1 MSKTLLRTSLVV
13 QWIRICLPMQ
23 GTWVR
28 SLVWEDP
35 TCFGATMPVHLYYQA
50 PEPENCNYWAQVL
63 QLLKASCP
71 GPVLSNKR
79 SHCSSK
85 LERACTQQPRPSAT
99 KKKKKLL
106 DEIQHNFYQTPA
118 AFLAETGNLLLKFIW
133 ECKASRI
140 AKIIL
145 RKKNKVGPTL
155 LNFKT
160 YYKATVNKSG

>member
-63 QLLKASCP
+63 QLLKAACP

-99 KKKKKLL
+99 KKKKKNAGRNSTQFLSNPSCL
-106 DEIQHNFYQTPA
+106 SCRNWQPTPKIHMGMQSIQNSQN
-118 AFLAETGNLLLKFIW
+118 NL
-133 ECKASRI
+133 E
-140 AKIIL
+140 
-145 RKKNKVGPTL
+145 KKEQGWTHT
-155 LNFKT
+155 FEF
-160 YYKATVNKSG
+160 